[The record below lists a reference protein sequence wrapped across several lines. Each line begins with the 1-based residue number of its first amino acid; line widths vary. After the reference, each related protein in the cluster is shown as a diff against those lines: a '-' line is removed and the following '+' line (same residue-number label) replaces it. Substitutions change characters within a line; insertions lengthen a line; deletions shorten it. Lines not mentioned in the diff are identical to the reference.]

1 MPHKKRHLITALSL
15 CAMLCGC
22 TGQHCTETA
31 ADGYHL
37 IRQKGGPTLGYSPTS
52 GVKIIRQGGHAFKDL
67 NRNGRLDIYEDWR
80 CPAEE
85 RVADLASRLSME
97 DIAGLM
103 LYSSH
108 QTIPV
113 SRPVYGGRTYTASG
127 VPSWTL
133 TDEQRAFLRD
143 DGVRH
148 VLITQVES
156 PETAARWNNAAQA
169 FAEGLGFGIPC
180 NNSSDPRHSSRAD
193 AEFNA
198 GGGGKISMWPG
209 SLGMCAT
216 FSPDIMKRF
225 AEIGS
230 IEYRA
235 LGFTTSLFP
244 MVDVGTD
251 PRWMRFCYTMGEGTK
266 LATDM
271 ARAYCDGFQ
280 TSEGD
285 AEIADG
291 WGWNSVNTMV
301 KHWPGTG
308 ACNEGGRD
316 GHQGFGKYAVF
327 PNGNFK
333 LHTTAFTEGAFKLD
347 GKTRVSAALMP
358 DYSACVG
365 IEPEGVGSGFSKT
378 FIQKMLREEQHY
390 DGVICTDWII
400 THDEGGVYA
409 CQGKP
414 WGMEDKSVAERH
426 YKVLMAGADQFG
438 GNNER
443 GPVLDAYRIGVKEH
457 GEQWMQERMRT
468 SARRL
473 LTNIFRTGLFE
484 NPYLDPAHTAKTVGC
499 PEFMEEGYDAQLKS
513 VVMLKNHGRLLPLS
527 GRKKIYVPQRHVPA
541 YTGFWDEHVDA
552 QDITPLSRHMMEQ
565 YFEPVATPDE
575 ADVAVV
581 FIESPNSGYGFDKE
595 AARTGRDTGYR
606 PISLQY
612 GDYTAIYA
620 REQSLSGGDPYE
632 KFTNRS
638 YRGRSVKT
646 VNKGDMD
653 LVVDTKKRMGNK
665 PVVVAINVLNP
676 PVLGEIEPYAD
687 ALLLLF
693 DVQRQTVLDIMSGK
707 AEPSALLPFQL
718 PADMR
723 TVEEQA
729 EDTPLDMRC
738 YRDADGNV
746 YDYAFGLNW
755 KGVINDER
763 VKKYKF

>member
-1 MPHKKRHLITALSL
+1 MKKNNLCLSVLLSGCVL
-15 CAMLCGC
+15 CSCN
-22 TGQHCTETA
+22 GQRWTESV

-37 IRQKGGPTLGYSPTS
+37 ITQKDGATLGYSPMS
-52 GVKIIRQGGHAFKDL
+52 GITIIQQDGYAFKDL
-67 NRNGRLDIYEDWR
+67 NRNGRLDVYEDWR
-80 CPAEE
+80 QPIDA
-85 RVADLASRLSME
+85 RVADLTAQLSME

-113 SRPVYGGRTYTASG
+113 NRNVYNGKTHPESG
-127 VPSWTL
+127 MPAWEL
-133 TDEQRAFLRD
+133 TDEQKTFLEK

-148 VLITQVES
+148 VLITSVES
-156 PETAARWNNAAQA
+156 PETAARWNNAAQGYV
-169 FAEGLGFGIPC
+169 EGLGFGIPC

-216 FSPDIMKRF
+216 FSPEIMKRF

-235 LGFTTSLFP
+235 LGFATSLFP

-285 AEIADG
+285 AEICDG

-316 GHQGFGKYAVF
+316 GHQGYGKYAVF
-327 PNGNFK
+327 PNGNFE
-333 LHTTAFTEGAFKLD
+333 LHTLPFTEGAFKLE
-347 GKTRVSAALMP
+347 GKTKVSAALMP

-365 IEPEGVGSGFSKT
+365 FEPDGVGSGFSRK
-378 FIQKMLREEQHY
+378 FIQDMLREQQNY
-390 DGVICTDWII
+390 DGVICSDWGI
-400 THDEGGVYA
+400 THDEVGVYA
-409 CQGKP
+409 CKGKP
-414 WGMEDKSVAERH
+414 WGMETKSVAERH
-426 YKVLMAGADQFG
+426 YKVLMAGVDQFG
-438 GNNER
+438 GNNDR
-443 GPVLDAYRIGVKEH
+443 GPVLDAYHIGVEKQ
-457 GEQWMQERMRT
+457 GEEWMQQRMRT

-484 NPYLDPAHTAKTVGC
+484 NPYLDPAHTSEVVGC
-499 PEFMEEGYDAQLKS
+499 PEFMQEGYDAQLKS
-513 VVMLKNHGRLLPLS
+513 VVMLKNHAGVLPLE
-527 GRKKIYVPQRHVPA
+527 GKKKVYIPERYVPS
-541 YTGFWDEHVDA
+541 YIDFWGGRIEEQH
-552 QDITPLSRHMMEQ
+552 ITPLSKELVER
-565 YFEPVATPDE
+565 YFELVSTPQE
-575 ADVAVV
+575 ADAAIV
-581 FIESPNSGYGFDKE
+581 FIESPNSGYGFDEE
-595 AARTGRDTGYR
+595 AARTGKDTGYR

-612 GDYTAIYA
+612 SDYTATHA
-620 REQSLSGGDPYE
+620 RAQSLSGGDPYE
-632 KFTNRS
+632 DFTNRS
-638 YRGRSVKT
+638 YRGKSVKT

-653 LVVDTKKRMGNK
+653 LVIQTKKSMGEK
-665 PVVVAINVLNP
+665 PVIVAINVLNP
-676 PVLGEIEPYAD
+676 PVLSEIEPYAD
-687 ALLLLF
+687 ALFLLF
-693 DVQRQTVLDIMSGK
+693 DVQRQTILDLMAGK
-707 AEPSALLPFQL
+707 EEPSALLPFQM

-729 EDTPLDMRC
+729 EDTPRDMRC
-738 YRDADGNV
+738 YQDADNHV
-746 YDYAFGLNW
+746 YDYAYGLNW
-755 KGVINDER
+755 KGVIDDER
-763 VKKYKF
+763 VKKYK

>member
-1 MPHKKRHLITALSL
+1 MSKSL
-15 CAMLCGC
+15 YLFVLLPGLLCSCG
-22 TGQHCTETA
+22 GQRWTESVE
-31 ADGYHL
+31 DGYHL
-37 IRQKGGPTLGYSPTS
+37 ITQKGGATLGYSPKS
-52 GVKIIRQGGHAFKDL
+52 GISIIQQDGYVFKDL
-67 NRNGRLDIYEDWR
+67 NRNGKLDVYEDWR
-80 CPAEE
+80 QSVDV
-85 RVADLASRLSME
+85 RVADLTAQLSME

-113 SRPVYGGRTYTASG
+113 NRNVYNGKTYTESG
-127 VPSWTL
+127 VRAWEL
-133 TDEQRAFLRD
+133 TDEQKVFLEK

-148 VLITQVES
+148 VLITAVES
-156 PETAARWNNAAQA
+156 PETAARWNNAAQSY
-169 FAEGLGFGIPC
+169 AEGLGFGIPC

-209 SLGMCAT
+209 SLGMYAT
-216 FSPDIMKRF
+216 FSPEIMKRF

-230 IEYRA
+230 VEYRA
-235 LGFTTSLFP
+235 LGFATSLFP

-285 AEIADG
+285 AEICDG

-327 PNGNFK
+327 PNGNFE
-333 LHTTAFTEGAFKLD
+333 LHTLPFTEGAFKLE
-347 GKTRVSAALMP
+347 GKTKMSAALMP

-365 IEPEGVGSGFSKT
+365 IEPEGVGSGFSKK
-378 FIQKMLREEQHY
+378 FIQEMLREQQNY

-400 THDEGGVYA
+400 THDEEGVYA
-409 CQGKP
+409 CAGKP
-414 WGMEDKSVAERH
+414 WGMETKSVAERH
-426 YKVLMAGADQFG
+426 YKVLMAGVDQFG
-438 GNNER
+438 GNNDR
-443 GPVLDAYRIGVKEH
+443 GPVMDAYRIGVKEH
-457 GEQWMQERMRT
+457 GEEWMRNRMRT

-484 NPYLDPAHTAKTVGC
+484 NPYLDPARTSEVVGC
-499 PEFMEEGYDAQLKS
+499 PEFMQEGYNAQLKS
-513 VVMLKNHGRLLPLS
+513 VVMLKNHAGVLPLE
-527 GRKKIYVPQRHVPA
+527 GRKKVYISERYVPA
-541 YTGFWDEHVDA
+541 YVGFWGEQIEERH
-552 QDITPLSRHMMEQ
+552 IIPLSKELVEK
-565 YFEPVATPDE
+565 YFEPVSTPQE
-575 ADVAVV
+575 ADVAIV
-581 FIESPNSGYGFDKE
+581 FIDSPNSGYGFDKE
-595 AARTGRDTGYR
+595 AARKGKDTGYR

-612 GDYTAIYA
+612 SDYTATYA
-620 REQSLSGGDPYE
+620 RAQSLSGGDPYE
-632 KFTNRS
+632 ESTNRS
-638 YRGRSVKT
+638 YQGRSVKT

-653 LVVDTKKRMGNK
+653 LVIQTKRSMGDK

-676 PVLGEIEPYAD
+676 PVLSEIEPYAD
-687 ALLLLF
+687 ALFLLF
-693 DVQRQTVLDIMSGK
+693 DVQHQTVLDMMAGK
-707 AEPSALLPFQL
+707 EEPSALLPFQM

-729 EDTPLDMRC
+729 EDTPRDMRC
-738 YRDADGNV
+738 YQDADNHV
-746 YDYAFGLNW
+746 YDYAYGLNW
-755 KGVINDER
+755 QGVIDDER
-763 VKKYKF
+763 VKKYK

>member
-1 MPHKKRHLITALSL
+1 MAG
-15 CAMLCGC
+15 CMLCNC
-22 TGQHCTETA
+22 NGQKWSETA
-31 ADGYHL
+31 GDGFNL
-37 IRQKGGPTLGYSPTS
+37 IHQKGGATLGYCPSS
-52 GVKIIRQGGHAFKDL
+52 GIGILYDKGYAFKDL
-67 NRNGRLDIYEDWR
+67 NRNGSLDAYEDWR
-80 CPAEE
+80 LPVEE
-85 RVADLASRLSME
+85 RVADLTSRLSIE

-108 QTIPV
+108 QTIPAG
-113 SRPVYGGRTYTASG
+113 RNVYGGKSLFESEAE
-127 VPSWTL
+127 SWSL
-133 TDEQRAFLRD
+133 TDEQKIFLED

-148 VLITQVES
+148 VLITYVES
-156 PETAARWNNAAQA
+156 PETAARWNNEAQA
-169 FAEGLGFGIPC
+169 FVEGLGFGIPC

-216 FSPDIMKRF
+216 FSPEIMKRF

-251 PRWMRFCYTMGEGTK
+251 PRWMRFYYTMGEGTK

-285 AEIADG
+285 AEICDG

-316 GHQGFGKYAVF
+316 GHQGYGKYAVF
-327 PNGNFK
+327 PNGNFE
-333 LHTTAFTEGAFKLD
+333 LHTLPFTEGAFKLE
-347 GKTRVSAALMP
+347 GKTKMSSALMP

-365 IEPEGVGSGFSKT
+365 FEPEGVGSGFSRK
-378 FIQKMLREEQHY
+378 FIQEMLREQQGF
-390 DGVICTDWII
+390 DGVICSDWGI
-400 THDEGGVYA
+400 THDECGVYA
-409 CQGKP
+409 CKGKP
-414 WGMEDKSVAERH
+414 WGMETKSVAERH
-426 YKVLMAGADQFG
+426 YKVLMAGVDQFG

-443 GPVLDAYRIGVKEH
+443 GPVMDAYVMGVEKN
-457 GEQWMQERMRT
+457 GEEWMQKRMRT

-484 NPYLDPAHTAKTVGC
+484 NPYLDPVKTTETVGC
-499 PEFMEEGYDAQLKS
+499 PEFMKEGYEAQLKS
-513 VVMLKNHGRLLPLS
+513 VVMLKNHDNVLPVRGR
-527 GRKKIYVPQRHVPA
+527 RKIYIPERHVPS
-541 YTGFWDEHVDA
+541 YIDFWGGHIGEQHIIPLGKELVD
-552 QDITPLSRHMMEQ
+552 RYYEQ
-565 YFEPVATPDE
+565 VATPQE
-575 ADVAVV
+575 ADMALV

-595 AARTGRDTGYR
+595 AAESGKDSGYR

-612 GDYTAIYA
+612 GDYTATYA
-620 REQSLSGGDPYE
+620 REHSLSCGDPYE
-632 KFTNRS
+632 DFTDRS

-653 LVVDTKKRMGNK
+653 LVIKTRKEMGDK

-676 PVLGEIEPYAD
+676 PVLSEIEPYSD
-687 ALLLLF
+687 AIFLLF
-693 DVQRQTVLDIMSGK
+693 DVQRQTVLDLMSGK
-707 AEPSALLPFQL
+707 AEPSALLPFQM

-729 EDTPLDMRC
+729 EDTPHDMRC
-738 YRDADGNV
+738 YHDADNHV
-746 YDYAFGLNW
+746 YDYTFGMNW
-755 KGVINDER
+755 DGVINDCR
-763 VKKYKF
+763 VQKYK

>member
-1 MPHKKRHLITALSL
+1 MKRTSIYTSVLMAGCIL
-15 CAMLCGC
+15 CSCSGH
-22 TGQHCTETA
+22 GVKETA
-31 ADGYHL
+31 KDGYC
-37 IRQKGGPTLGYSPTS
+37 IITQKGGPTLGYCPNS
-52 GVKIIRQGGHAFKDL
+52 GITIIRQDGYAFKDM
-67 NRNGRLDIYEDWR
+67 NRNGKLDVYEDWR
-80 CPAEE
+80 KPVEE
-85 RVADLASRLSME
+85 RVADLTAQLTIE

-113 SRPVYGGRTYTASG
+113 TRNVYGGKSLEESG
-127 VPSWTL
+127 RKPWEL
-133 TDEQRAFLRD
+133 TDEQKDFLKK

-148 VLITQVES
+148 VLITSVES
-156 PETAARWNNAAQA
+156 PETAARWNNRAQG
-169 FAEGLGFGIPC
+169 FVEGIGFGIPC

-285 AEIADG
+285 AEICDG

-327 PNGNFK
+327 PNGNFE
-333 LHTTAFTEGAFKLD
+333 LHTLPFTEGAFRLE
-347 GKTRVSAALMP
+347 GKTKMSAALMP

-365 IEPEGVGSGFSKT
+365 FEPEGVGSGFSRK
-378 FIQKMLREEQHY
+378 FIQEMLREQQKY
-390 DGVICTDWII
+390 DGVICSDWAI

-414 WGMEDKSVAERH
+414 WGMENRTVAERH
-426 YKVLMAGADQFG
+426 YKVLMAGVDQFG

-443 GPVLDAYRIGVKEH
+443 GPVLDAYRIGVEKH
-457 GEQWMQERMRT
+457 GEEWMQERMRT

-484 NPYLDPAHTAKTVGC
+484 NPYLDPQHTSETVGC
-499 PEFMEEGYDAQLKS
+499 PEFMQEGYDAQLKS
-513 VVMLKNHGRLLPLS
+513 VVMLKNHDSVLPLQ
-527 GRKKIYVPQRHVPA
+527 GRRKVYIPERHVPS
-541 YTGFWDEHVDA
+541 YTGFWGEHIEE
-552 QDITPLSRHMMEQ
+552 QNITPLGSELVEK
-565 YFEPVATPDE
+565 YFEQVATPQE
-575 ADVAVV
+575 AEAAIV

-595 AARTGRDTGYR
+595 AARSGKDTGYR

-612 GDYTAIYA
+612 GDYTATYA
-620 REQSLSGGDPYE
+620 RAQSLSGGDPYE

-638 YRGRSVKT
+638 YKGRSVKT

-653 LVVDTKKRMGNK
+653 LVIRTRKEMGGK
-665 PVVVAINVLNP
+665 PVIVAINVLNP
-676 PVLGEIEPYAD
+676 PVLSEIEPYAD
-687 ALLLLF
+687 AIFLMF
-693 DVQRQTVLDIMSGK
+693 DVQRQTILDLVSGK
-707 AEPSALLPFQL
+707 EEPSALLPFQM

-729 EDTPLDMRC
+729 EDTPHDMRC
-738 YRDADGNV
+738 YKDADGNV
-746 YDYAFGLNW
+746 YDYTFGMDW
-755 KGVINDER
+755 KGVINDSR
-763 VKKYKF
+763 VKKYK